1 MDTAA
6 SERSSETTPLSR
18 ENTEKSIIPI
28 HTVSQTFGTTY
39 FLVSALLA
47 SIIPIIQLSIGLY
60 FKGMCP
66 IDQRIPTYMIVAGS
80 CGLALAGLTIF
91 LAITFKC
98 LIADSTAMNIVGS
111 CGVCLNVLATVL
123 ISIFLFIWFIFGCV
137 WVFNIRSEVQFKDK
151 SSGNYCN
158 AVLYEATFVL
168 LIISIIWAFLQCC
181 FSCFRQCCSTGRD

>member
-1 MDTAA
+1 M
-6 SERSSETTPLSR
+6 SNFR
-18 ENTEKSIIPI
+18 
-28 HTVSQTFGTTY
+28 
-39 FLVSALLA
+39 SALLA

-80 CGLALAGLTIF
+80 CGLALAGLAIF

-98 LIADSTAMNIVGS
+98 LVADSTAMNIVGI

-123 ISIFLFIWFIFGCV
+123 ISVFLFIWFIFGCV
-137 WVFNIRSEVQFKDK
+137 WVFKIRSEVEFKDK
-151 SSGNYCN
+151 SSGKYCN
-158 AVLYEATFVL
+158 AILYDATFAL